1 MINKTIL
8 LLLLHM
14 IKMTYSEYGSTNVMI
29 DTDTVIETI
38 SDRFLSVTLD
48 TSTIQ
53 ANWATL
59 NLSSPKVQVL
69 AKALSPCYLR
79 VGGSSADYLQ
89 FNQSS
94 ESERYPKV
102 SKEFMFTDH
111 INNKLT
117 NFTMIPRQWDEL
129 NGFVEMVGWDLIFDL
144 NSLLRQNE
152 QWLPDNAKLLM
163 DYTTQ
168 KGYKIA
174 GWELGNEPDVYRDVG
189 INITGAQRAKDYN
202 ILHSLLNHYSQWKN
216 SVVIGP
222 SVTMLVKQISR
233 KYLQDFV
240 DAGGPDIVTNPTF
253 HHYYAHGP
261 SMTVPKFMSP
271 DILSNLPWQINVA
284 KKIAPSPL
292 YGKFWLGETS
302 SAWGGGAAGLS
313 DRYVAGFMWLDKLGI
328 SASLGVDVVVRQTFY
343 GGNYGLIDTKTSN
356 PNPDF
361 WLSYLYKKLVGRSVF
376 NVTMEDKTGYVRM
389 YTHCT
394 HTQRSDYKP
403 GSITVYGMNLRSEPT
418 TIVFPQFK
426 PDVKLH
432 LYLMEPV
439 GVDSLKSQ
447 TVALNGRTLTLNPDF
462 SLPSM
467 DYPEVV
473 SSNFTFPQESFGF
486 IVIPEA
492 NVAACKVSS

>member
-1 MINKTIL
+1 MLYKTIL
-8 LLLLHM
+8 LFVLSM
-14 IKMTYSEYGSTNVMI
+14 MKMTYSEYGTTSVKI
-29 DTDTVIETI
+29 DTDTVLETI
-38 SDRFLSVTLD
+38 PDRFLSVTLD

-59 NLSSPKVQVL
+59 NLSSPKVHLL

-94 ESERYPKV
+94 ESGRYPKV
-102 SKEFMFTDH
+102 SKEFMLTDH

-129 NGFVEMVGWDLIFDL
+129 NHFVEEVGWDLIFDL
-144 NSLLRQNE
+144 NSLLRQNG
-152 QWLPDNAKLLM
+152 QWSPANAKQLM

-174 GWELGNEPDVYRDVG
+174 GWELGNEPDVYKDVG
-189 INITGAQRAKDYN
+189 INITGSQRAKDYN
-202 ILHSLLNHYSQWKN
+202 ILHSLLNHYPQWRD

-253 HHYYAHGP
+253 H
-261 SMTVPKFMSP
+261 
-271 DILSNLPWQINVA
+271 Q
-284 KKIAPSPL
+284 
-292 YGKFWLGETS
+292 
-302 SAWGGGAAGLS
+302 
-313 DRYVAGFMWLDKLGI
+313 WLDKLGI

-361 WLSYLYKKLVGRSVF
+361 WLSLLYKKLVGRSVF
-376 NVTMEDKTGYVRM
+376 NVTMENKTGYVRM

-394 HTQRSDYKP
+394 NTQRSGYKP

-418 TIVFPQFK
+418 TVVFPQFK
-426 PDVKLH
+426 PDIKLH

-447 TVALNGRTLTLNPDF
+447 TVALNGRTLSLNPDF

-473 SSNFTFPQESFGF
+473 TSNFTFPQESFGF
-486 IVIPEA
+486 IVIPDA
-492 NVAACKVSS
+492 NVATCKVSS